1 MEGFA
6 DGITA
11 NTYLAEARAR
21 AMAAAAARAAERE
34 LDEHSP
40 SKVGYR
46 IGDFFGLAF
55 VNAISDYAD
64 KSYKAGT
71 NMAAAAKNGLS
82 NAISKIREFVDGEM
96 GGSAYDS
103 SCLIFPK
110 YVPALAGLTAI
121 LSRKQAY
128 EDQFFDEPGNNPGEI
143 QRRWHAICWKFLFLC
158 TKQLFT

>member
-1 MEGFA
+1 MEGVA
-6 DGITA
+6 DGSTA

-82 NAISKIREFVDGEM
+82 NEISKIREFFDGEM
-96 GGSAYDS
+96 EDQPTICRVLELSELRSGVCRLS
-103 SCLIFPK
+103 
-110 YVPALAGLTAI
+110 AI
-121 LSRKQAY
+121 LSTSEARTHSYSMNRISTGKV
-128 EDQFFDEPGNNPGEI
+128 EKG
-143 QRRWHAICWKFLFLC
+143 HV
-158 TKQLFT
+158 TT